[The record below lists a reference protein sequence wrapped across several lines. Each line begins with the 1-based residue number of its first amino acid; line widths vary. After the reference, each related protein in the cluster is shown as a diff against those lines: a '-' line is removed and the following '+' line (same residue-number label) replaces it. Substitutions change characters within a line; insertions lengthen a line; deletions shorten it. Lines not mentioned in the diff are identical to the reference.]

1 MQMLPSNDYGSFL
14 EIRLNYPGLIR
25 AVMRDKRVTK
35 TQLKDA
41 KIIRKC
47 TWRCFDDR
55 LDRGDISAAEMERI
69 LRYLDINLV
78 QASLAL
84 VCLGNADEYFEP
96 TCETAALL
104 AQALIVSLTQQV
116 TLLDGNFNP
125 LKQAL
130 CASIGERHASNLI
143 EHQRRLS
150 ELQARD
156 LSLD

>member
-1 MQMLPSNDYGSFL
+1 MQMLPSVDYKALS
-14 EIRLNYPGLIR
+14 EVRLNYPGLIR
-25 AVMRDKRVTK
+25 AVMRDKRITK
-35 TQLKDA
+35 TQLRDA

-55 LDRGDISAAEMERI
+55 LDNGEISTAEMERV
-69 LRYLDINLV
+69 LRYLEINFV

-84 VCLGNADEYFEP
+84 VCLGSADEYFEP

-104 AQALIVSLTQQV
+104 AQALIVSLTQQAS
-116 TLLDGNFNP
+116 LLDGNFNP